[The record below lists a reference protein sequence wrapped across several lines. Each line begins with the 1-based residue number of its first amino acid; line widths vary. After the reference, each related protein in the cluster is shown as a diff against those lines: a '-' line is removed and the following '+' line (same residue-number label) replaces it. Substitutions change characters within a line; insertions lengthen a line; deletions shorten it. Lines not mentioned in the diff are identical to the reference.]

1 MANPIIK
8 LKRSAVEGRRP
19 TAANVPLG
27 ELAYNTYDGYLYAS
41 KNVGL
46 GTTVITV
53 NPWKVGEGDTSYDI
67 NFSLGNVGIGSLFP
81 TEKLDLVGNLKL
93 TGNVTAS
100 GIVSAT
106 AFYGDGSTL
115 SGITTAA
122 TAENAENATNAENA
136 QTAQVANSLADGT
149 DINVG
154 IVSASSF
161 SGDGSS
167 LTGVTAESLADGTDV
182 NAGVV
187 TATSFSGD
195 GSDLTGVTADGITDG
210 TDINVGV
217 VTVSGDA
224 TFVGLVTIGTNTVTI
239 DGANSILR
247 VGSTVTLSETD
258 GVETNNVNATGIITA
273 SSFSGDG
280 SDLTGV
286 TADSITDGNDINVG
300 IVTATNISVSGN
312 AVIAGI
318 LTVGS
323 SSVTIDGDNNEL
335 KVGTALTLSHT
346 NGVFIGQA
354 NLHSQGLSL
363 GTGNIQ
369 SHNLNSSGVITATS
383 FTGSGANL
391 TSLSGSNI
399 SSGTVSAARVGNLPA
414 SKITTGT
421 FDAARIPTLGADKI
435 GTGTID
441 VARIPDLGADKITS
455 GTIDVARIPD
465 LGASKITSG
474 TLATARIPDL
484 DAGKITSGTFGAA
497 RIPTLDATKIDTG
510 TFDALR
516 IPDLDAG
523 KITTGTF
530 GAARIPNLD
539 AGKITTGTFD
549 AARIPTLG
557 ADKIG
562 TGTIDAARIPDLG
575 AGKITS
581 GTLDAARIP
590 NLGASKIT
598 SGTLDE
604 ARIPDL
610 GASKITSGTIDSAR
624 IPTLNQDTTGDAGG
638 LSGTPD
644 ITVRNIIANNVS
656 IAQTL
661 TYEDVNNVDS
671 IGIVTARSGI
681 KVLSNGIDAVGV
693 VTASGGFDGN
703 ITGNITGRL
712 HGDVYYDDGSG
723 YVLVSGSGIGQ
734 TSQLYNTNLYNSQGQ
749 LLTDMTAGKEYF
761 AGTAGGLH
769 NSPHITVS
777 NVTAG
782 IVTASRL
789 AGDLYYKDASGY
801 VLVVGS
807 GIGQTSQ
814 LYNTN
819 LYNSQGQLLTNMTAG
834 QEYFAGTAGGLHGT
848 PDINVGVVSA
858 SSYTGDGSALTG
870 VVTSV
875 TLQEGANV
883 NILEVSSGNFIITA
897 TTSGGGI
904 FSVVEDTTPQL
915 GGNSD
920 LNGNDI
926 EGTGN
931 INVTGDFTL
940 TDTDTESSAGPELKL
955 YRNSASPANADYLGQ
970 IKFAGESD
978 TGVERNYA
986 KITGKI
992 GDASNGT
999 EDGIIEF
1006 AHIKAGVQNISGR
1019 WTSTQLNLLNGTS
1032 LSVAGSVT
1040 APSFDGDFYGDIWT
1054 HDGQYRVL
1062 TVGAGAGTTATLHA
1076 NLLNA
1081 NGNPILSVDGADA
1094 HFNGDVDGNIIG
1106 DVTGNVTGIVT
1117 GALYGDVYTTD
1128 GQYRVLTVGAGAG
1141 TTATLHANLL
1151 NANGNPILSVDG
1163 ADAHFNGDV
1172 DGTLRGNVFSNSG
1185 ISTFTNVNVAGAL
1198 TATSYSGDGSTLSG
1212 IVTSVLAGTN
1222 IIVTESNGSVTINAT
1237 GGGSGGGGG
1246 TEIGISSD
1254 GVNQGTVAI
1263 LNFGSN
1269 LQVSPVS
1276 GGIATITGQS
1286 ARRVKTTFTAQ
1297 EGQDT
1302 FPVEYSPS
1310 VENGKYIDVYLN
1322 GSKLDVSEF
1331 TATNGADV
1339 VLEVPAVVNDVIE
1352 MVAFNE
1358 IVVSEISIINDIDPK
1373 LGADMNLNGSDIFGI
1388 GNFNITGVSTF
1399 SGQVTA
1405 AGFRSPTGNSTQ
1417 FFRADGSISSAL
1429 PSAQLT
1435 GDLPSI
1441 SGAALTSIVGNT
1453 PAGNYGSQTLIP
1465 QIIVD
1470 STGRIT
1476 SIANTSFG
1484 DLPAPNLTGA
1494 LPAIDASNLL
1504 NITGV
1509 ATAAT
1514 YGAFNIVP
1522 KITVDSTG
1530 RITGISTVYT
1540 DAGTATRR
1548 NTLRYVAADGD
1559 TTFSAVYTAP
1569 HVDVFQNGVKLDPN
1583 AYTATNGSSIVL
1595 NTGASGGDII
1605 QITAYETVGIAD
1617 FDQTTRRVK
1626 SRFTPTAGTTTFSVT
1641 YHPGSTN
1648 GQFIDVFVNG
1658 VKLETNEYTASTGS
1672 TVVLNSPTVS
1682 NDIVSFIA
1690 YESIG
1695 ISDYDKQTRREKSYV
1710 IATAGQTTFN
1720 TTYNASSTNGKWI
1733 DVYLNGSRL
1742 DTSEYTATDGQT
1754 VVLTTGA
1761 VVNDV
1766 IEFVS
1771 YKTVGLSSPEF
1782 DMDIEVTAP
1791 SKGLILTSP
1800 NGTRYRLTVDNS
1812 GNLSTSAV

>member
-1 MANPIIK
+1 
-8 LKRSAVEGRRP
+8 
-19 TAANVPLG
+19 
-27 ELAYNTYDGYLYAS
+27 
-41 KNVGL
+41 
-46 GTTVITV
+46 
-53 NPWKVGEGDTSYDI
+53 
-67 NFSLGNVGIGSLFP
+67 
-81 TEKLDLVGNLKL
+81 
-93 TGNVTAS
+93 
-100 GIVSAT
+100 
-106 AFYGDGSTL
+106 
-115 SGITTAA
+115 
-122 TAENAENATNAENA
+122 
-136 QTAQVANSLADGT
+136 
-149 DINVG
+149 
-154 IVSASSF
+154 
-161 SGDGSS
+161 
-167 LTGVTAESLADGTDV
+167 
-182 NAGVV
+182 
-187 TATSFSGD
+187 
-195 GSDLTGVTADGITDG
+195 
-210 TDINVGV
+210 
-217 VTVSGDA
+217 
-224 TFVGLVTIGTNTVTI
+224 
-239 DGANSILR
+239 
-247 VGSTVTLSETD
+247 
-258 GVETNNVNATGIITA
+258 
-273 SSFSGDG
+273 
-280 SDLTGV
+280 
-286 TADSITDGNDINVG
+286 
-300 IVTATNISVSGN
+300 
-312 AVIAGI
+312 
-318 LTVGS
+318 
-323 SSVTIDGDNNEL
+323 
-335 KVGTALTLSHT
+335 
-346 NGVFIGQA
+346 
-354 NLHSQGLSL
+354 
-363 GTGNIQ
+363 
-369 SHNLNSSGVITATS
+369 
-383 FTGSGANL
+383 
-391 TSLSGSNI
+391 
-399 SSGTVSAARVGNLPA
+399 
-414 SKITTGT
+414 
-421 FDAARIPTLGADKI
+421 
-435 GTGTID
+435 
-441 VARIPDLGADKITS
+441 
-455 GTIDVARIPD
+455 
-465 LGASKITSG
+465 
-474 TLATARIPDL
+474 
-484 DAGKITSGTFGAA
+484 
-497 RIPTLDATKIDTG
+497 
-510 TFDALR
+510 
-516 IPDLDAG
+516 
-523 KITTGTF
+523 
-530 GAARIPNLD
+530 
-539 AGKITTGTFD
+539 
-549 AARIPTLG
+549 
-557 ADKIG
+557 
-562 TGTIDAARIPDLG
+562 
-575 AGKITS
+575 
-581 GTLDAARIP
+581 
-590 NLGASKIT
+590 
-598 SGTLDE
+598 
-604 ARIPDL
+604 
-610 GASKITSGTIDSAR
+610 
-624 IPTLNQDTTGDAGG
+624 
-638 LSGTPD
+638 
-644 ITVRNIIANNVS
+644 
-656 IAQTL
+656 
-661 TYEDVNNVDS
+661 
-671 IGIVTARSGI
+671 
-681 KVLSNGIDAVGV
+681 
-693 VTASGGFDGN
+693 
-703 ITGNITGRL
+703 
-712 HGDVYYDDGSG
+712 
-723 YVLVSGSGIGQ
+723 
-734 TSQLYNTNLYNSQGQ
+734 
-749 LLTDMTAGKEYF
+749 
-761 AGTAGGLH
+761 
-769 NSPHITVS
+769 
-777 NVTAG
+777 
-782 IVTASRL
+782 
-789 AGDLYYKDASGY
+789 
-801 VLVVGS
+801 
-807 GIGQTSQ
+807 
-814 LYNTN
+814 
-819 LYNSQGQLLTNMTAG
+819 MTAG
-834 QEYFAGTAGGLHGT
+834 QEYFAGTSGGLHGT

-883 NILEVSSGNFIITA
+883 NIVEVSSGNFIITA
-897 TTSGGGI
+897 TTAGGGI
-904 FSVVEDTTPQL
+904 ISVVEDIAPEL
-915 GGNSD
+915 GGNLD
-920 LNGNDI
+920 LNGNNI

-955 YRNSASPANADYLGQ
+955 YRNSASPENADYLGQ

-978 TGVERNYA
+978 AGVERNYA

-992 GDASNGT
+992 DDASNGT
-999 EDGIIEF
+999 EGGIIEF
-1006 AHIKAGVQNISGR
+1006 SHIKAGVQNISGR
-1019 WTSTQLNLLNGTS
+1019 WTSTQLNLLNGTT

-1040 APSFDGDFYGDIWT
+1040 APSFDGNFYGDIWT

-1062 TVGAGAGTTATLHA
+1062 AVGAGAGTTATLHA

-1094 HFNGDVDGNIIG
+1094 HFNGDVDGNIVG

-1117 GALYGDVYTTD
+1117 GGLYGDVYTTD

-1151 NANGNPILSVDG
+1151 NANGNPILSVQG

-1172 DGTLRGNVFSNSG
+1172 DGNIKGNVFSNTG
-1185 ISTFTNVNVAGAL
+1185 ISTFINLNVGVITANTFSGNGSSL
-1198 TATSYSGDGSTLSG
+1198 TGVITSILP
-1212 IVTSVLAGTN
+1212 GTN
-1222 IIVTESNGSVTINAT
+1222 IIVTENNGTVTINAA
-1237 GGGSGGGGG
+1237 GGGGGGGG

-1276 GGIATITGQS
+1276 GGIATVTGQS
-1286 ARRVKTTFTAQ
+1286 ARRVKTTFTAH

-1322 GSKLDVSEF
+1322 GSKLDISEF
-1331 TATNGADV
+1331 TATNGVDV
-1339 VLEVPAVVNDVIE
+1339 VLEIPAVVNDVIE

-1417 FFRADGSISSAL
+1417 FFRADGSISSAI

-1453 PAGNYGSQTLIP
+1453 PVGNYGSQTLIP

-1484 DLPAPNLTGA
+1484 DLPASNLTGV

-1509 ATAAT
+1509 APAAT

-1548 NTLRYVAADGD
+1548 NTLRYVAVDGD

-1605 QITAYETVGIAD
+1605 QITAYETIGIAD

-1648 GQFIDVFVNG
+1648 GQFIDVFLNG

-1682 NDIVSFIA
+1682 NDVVSFIA

-1720 TTYNASSTNGKWI
+1720 VTYNASSTNGKWI

-1766 IEFVS
+1766 IEFIS